1 MAVIP
6 DSNVNLATNVRD
18 VLNGAGGSV
27 GNSLTSFFST
37 AAKINKWAKYKP
49 TIYYNQPFL
58 DDDRRWKGEN
68 GLCGF
73 TSSSI
78 VFNDTS
84 ALVSAF
90 RNNATFVYDIPSG
103 GTSEPMRL
111 GDFRLYKTDAKSP
124 IWSFDYTGQM
134 ATNNPSSSSTF
145 TLLGNGDIDENY
157 NLKMSDLAISS
168 TSLSSYY
175 FGVVFA
181 DTSGN
186 VVLTSKSSSVIG
198 TSKSFNPSVTVTASQ
213 FNAGKYM
220 AYPCFIDATE
230 RTFVACPIGAISFE
244 VVVSVDAN
252 MLGWMSGT
260 GYWSMTN
267 RFNYKGQLAY
277 SSSYEGTTVYIAL
290 QVNGVDVSG
299 ENVTLV
305 ADSQSSDGK
314 RKYMTYTRS
323 IIRSIGANEEYRLRV
338 GYGTNMA
345 NDAYLNLV
353 EGVV

>member
-6 DSNVNLATNVRD
+6 NTNVNLATNVRD
-18 VLNGAGGSV
+18 VLNSAGGSV
-27 GNSLTSFFST
+27 SNALTTFFS
-37 AAKINKWAKYKP
+37 ASAKLNKWAKYKP
-49 TIYYNQPFL
+49 VIYYNQPFL
-58 DDDRRWKGEN
+58 DDDRRWKGDS

-73 TSSSI
+73 TSGSI
-78 VFNDTS
+78 VFNDS
-84 ALVSAF
+84 QSLVDAHKSG
-90 RNNATFVYDIPSG
+90 NTFVYDIPSG
-103 GTSEPMRL
+103 GTAEPMRL
-111 GDFRLYKTDAKSP
+111 GDFRLYKTDAKNP

-134 ATNNPSSSSTF
+134 ATNNSSSSSTF
-145 TLLGNGDIDENY
+145 TLLGNGDIDETY
-157 NLKMSDLAISS
+157 NLKISDLAVSG

-175 FGVVFA
+175 FGVIFTN
-181 DTSGN
+181 TSGT
-186 VVLTSKSSSVIG
+186 VVLTSKASSVIG

-220 AYPCFIDATE
+220 AYPCFIDSTGKK
-230 RTFVACPIGAISFE
+230 FVACPIGAISFE
-244 VVVSVDAN
+244 VVTSVDAN

-260 GYWSMTN
+260 GVWSMTN
-267 RFNYKGQLAY
+267 RFNYKGQLGY
-277 SSSYEGTTVYIAL
+277 TSNYEGTTVYIAL

-323 IIRSIGANEEYRLRV
+323 IIRSAGVDETYQLRV

-345 NDAYLNLV
+345 NNAYLNLE